1 MITSYDLL
9 FCHIIVAMSN
19 YWMLSVGLAT
29 TDYKINLVGPNKNC
43 PSSLITS
50 MANIST
56 SVFPATMTRMMYHS
70 LTYAAFTSTLVAC
83 GGNQVTKIN
92 IFVLLNRR
100 RLGLLG
106 IPPKMTKT

>member
-1 MITSYDLL
+1 
-9 FCHIIVAMSN
+9 
-19 YWMLSVGLAT
+19 MLSVGLAT
-29 TDYKINLVGPNKNC
+29 TDYKINLVGPNKNY

-92 IFVLLNRR
+92 IFVFIEQEKAWAF
-100 RLGLLG
+100 GDS
-106 IPPKMTKT
+106 TKND